1 MKFSSRKKK
10 LGKRKRSRRL
20 LMESVDWSI
29 IERST
34 RCVVSLPLYSI
45 VFTAVAANI
54 SCGVGVGFLFLLF
67 VQNPDKLFFA
77 ELEFF
82 SCFFFTRKSKS
93 YQYRKKKKK
102 KRKREKYIRSHLCTS
117 TNSVYQKAKV
127 RIDVR
132 VRTPIVYEY
141 DSYIPGTYEY
151 DRCSKLWYH
160 LILTTSTR

>member
-45 VFTAVAANI
+45 VFTAAAANI

-102 KRKREKYIRSHLCTS
+102 NGNEKNTFEVTC
-117 TNSVYQKAKV
+117 A
-127 RIDVR
+127 R
-132 VRTPIVYEY
+132 VRTAYTKKQRYVLMCVYVLL
-141 DSYIPGTYEY
+141 SYMNTTRIYLV
-151 DRCSKLWYH
+151 R
-160 LILTTSTR
+160 TSTIAAPNSGTT